1 MTARNRFYQN
11 QKMKK
16 FYTYSLLLTL
26 MMLMAAVA
34 VHAQEDDMANRAD
47 NETCLKCHGETIYH
61 YYNDWTERDVKK
73 MMNPFYVIDSSAFY
87 AGTHHQFKC
96 IDCHSGDY
104 VTFPHPGELRYEPIY
119 TCLDCHGDDESYAKY
134 HFEEI
139 DEEFL
144 KSVHS
149 PDSIADFSC
158 WNCHDPHSFRLN
170 VRTGKSIKEIVS
182 YANEVCF
189 ACHTNQDKFELMS
202 GETRG
207 ELIASHDWLPNQSLH
222 FSSVRCIECHNQTN
236 DSLLVAHRV
245 LPAKQAV
252 RKCAECHSQNSLLLS
267 TLYKHQVIESRS
279 EEGLFNAVIVN
290 EAYVIGANRSYLL
303 NIISIAIF
311 VLTLGGI
318 AIHAL
323 LRKIIKPRS

>member
-16 FYTYSLLLTL
+16 NYTYSLLLTL
-26 MMLMAAVA
+26 MMLIATVAAN
-34 VHAQEDDMANRAD
+34 AQEDDMANRAD
-47 NETCLKCHGETIYH
+47 NETCLTCHGENIYH

-104 VTFPHPGELRYEPIY
+104 VTFPHPGELRFEPVY
-119 TCLDCHGDDESYAKY
+119 TCMDCHGDDESYAKY

-144 KSVHS
+144 NSVHS

-189 ACHTNQDKFELMS
+189 ACHTNKDKFELMS
-202 GETRG
+202 DETRG

-245 LPAKQAV
+245 LPADQAV